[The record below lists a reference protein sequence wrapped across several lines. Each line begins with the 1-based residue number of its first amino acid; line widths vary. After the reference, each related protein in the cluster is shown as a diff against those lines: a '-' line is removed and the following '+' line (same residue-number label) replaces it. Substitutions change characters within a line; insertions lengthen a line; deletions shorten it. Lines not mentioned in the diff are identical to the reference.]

1 MWKRLLL
8 LKISMRQMYVWC
20 VGGGVCALFMLMF
33 ITLIMAHPVVNDFLS
48 VRSDMQTI
56 ALKDRRGI
64 PLTVNY
70 QGRWNT
76 TNLVAL
82 YAIPDV
88 LKKMFLFSEDKG
100 FYEHGG
106 VDWAAKIGAVFQ
118 NMRSGQ
124 IVRGA
129 STVTEQVVRM
139 MYPRPRNVWSK
150 WMECVE
156 ALLLEQ
162 KVSKANIYEFYLN
175 QVPYAANRRG
185 VAQAAQY
192 YFNRDISTLSTHEML
207 ALVVLAR
214 APSSYDLYT
223 YPERINGATHRLSEG
238 LYQAGILT
246 DKDGFDEG
254 ERLVLQK
261 PTHDIYA
268 QHFARYVRLNDP
280 TKNLTSL
287 DSSLQGQVQNIIDMR
302 LKALKSRHV
311 ENAGALVVDHYTGE
325 VLAWV
330 VGGATGSAEETAGRD
345 YDTVTTPRQPGSAM
359 KPFLYAA
366 AIEKGWSG
374 ATLLDDSPL
383 AASVGTGLHRFRNYS
398 NSYYGPIT
406 LREALGNSLNIP
418 ALLTIQFVGVA
429 DYLSLLQKLGFQSL
443 GKTAAVYDEG
453 LALGNGEVTLLE
465 MTRAY
470 AAIAHKG
477 IYSPLR
483 VALERTGEQASTR
496 LYQEET
502 TSILSNILS
511 DPWARRLE
519 FGADSVLNLPVQTAA
534 KTGTST
540 DCRDAWVFGYNDR
553 YVVGIWMG
561 NLDRTPMNNVTGST
575 GPALAMRSIF
585 SLLNKDRETKK
596 LYLSPHLVWQ
606 DVCVRPS
613 ENNNINAKCP
623 SRSELFVAGK
633 EPHPLV
639 AVLTPPKNDI
649 TMIRPTEG
657 LQIAYDPRIPP
668 RHQKF
673 RFELGGVKK
682 HYTVEWI
689 LDGQKLENA
698 TDSQYLWPVERGQ
711 HSVSVK
717 IASPENSQKL
727 LGPVHFLVK

>member
-1 MWKRLLL
+1 MWKRLLP
-8 LKISMRQMYVWC
+8 LKISMRQTFMWC
-20 VGGGVCALFMLMF
+20 LGGG
-33 ITLIMAHPVVNDFLS
+33 MAAVFLLGGVTILAANPVVQDFSS
-48 VRSDMQTI
+48 VQSDMQTI
-56 ALKDRRGI
+56 GLKDRRGI

-76 TNLVAL
+76 TNLVPL
-82 YAIPDV
+82 YAVPEV
-88 LKKMFLFSEDKG
+88 LKEAFLFSEDKG

-106 VDWAAKIGAVFQ
+106 VDWSAKISAVFQ
-118 NMRSGQ
+118 NIRSRQ

-150 WMECVE
+150 WMESVE

-162 KVSKANIYEFYLN
+162 KVSKVNIYEFYLN

-192 YFNRDISTLSTHEML
+192 YFSRDISTLSTHEIL

-223 YPERINGATHRLSEG
+223 HPERINGSVHRLSEG
-238 LYQAGILT
+238 LTQAGILT
-246 DKDGFDEG
+246 DKDSYDEN
-254 ERLVLQK
+254 RPLVLQK

-268 QHFARYVRLNDP
+268 QHFARYVRLNNP
-280 TKNLTSL
+280 AQNLTSL
-287 DSSLQGQVQNIIDMR
+287 DSSLQGQVQDIIDMR
-302 LKALKSRHV
+302 LKALKSHHV
-311 ENAGALVVDHYTGE
+311 ENAGALVVDHHTGE

-330 VGGATGSAEETAGRD
+330 VGGATGSAAETSGRD
-345 YDTVTTPRQPGSAM
+345 YDTVTTPRQPGSSM

-366 AIEKGWSG
+366 ALEKGWNG

-406 LREALGNSLNIP
+406 VREALGNSLNIP

-453 LALGNGEVTLLE
+453 LALGNGEVTLFE

-470 AAIAHKG
+470 AALAHKG
-477 IYSPLR
+477 IYRPLR
-483 VALERTGEQASTR
+483 TALEKTGTQTSAR
-496 LYQEET
+496 IYQEET

-519 FGADSVLNLPVQTAA
+519 FGSDSVLNLPVQTAV

-540 DCRDAWVFGYNDR
+540 DYRDAWVFGYNDK

-561 NLDRTPMNNVTGST
+561 NLDRTPMNKVTGST

-585 SLLNKDRETKK
+585 SLLNKDRETQK
-596 LYLSPHLVWQ
+596 LFLSPRLVWQ
-606 DVCVRPS
+606 DVCVRPVTHKS
-613 ENNNINAKCP
+613 TDTKCP
-623 SRSELFVAGK
+623 SRSELFMAGK
-633 EPHPLV
+633 EPQPLL
-639 AVLTPPKNDI
+639 AVMTPEKNDI
-649 TMIRPTEG
+649 TMVRPTEG

-673 RFELGGVKK
+673 RFELNGIKSGD
-682 HYTVEWI
+682 TVEWT
-689 LDGQKLENA
+689 LDGEKLEKTTTA
-698 TDSQYLWPVERGQ
+698 QYLWPVQRGK

-717 IASPENSQKL
+717 IVSPENSQKS